1 MVGKNVLQCLILGGW
16 KAQLVVT
23 GAEGIPELSKAGN
36 VMLPYLS
43 AKLSIRLPPTA
54 NPEECKNFIIK
65 TLTEN
70 PPYNAKVT
78 ILNAAA
84 DYGFNNN

>member
-1 MVGKNVLQCLILGGW
+1 
-16 KAQLVVT
+16 
-23 GAEGIPELSKAGN
+23 
-36 VMLPYLS
+36 MLPYMS
-43 AKLSIRLPPTA
+43 AKISVRLPPTA

-84 DYGFNNN
+84 DYGFNNSEYPEIIKASITEAS